1 MMTAVADLA
10 ALQRRTV
17 RVLVAGQILGGLG
30 IGSTLAIGAVLA
42 AQISGSDAWSG
53 SAATLS
59 TLGAAAAAIPLARL
73 AQRLGRRPALA
84 TGVLAAAGG
93 AIITVIAAG
102 VESFPLLLVGFGL
115 LGVGTAVNLQSRF
128 AATDVASPQR
138 RGRDLSIVVWSTT
151 IGAVLGPNLF
161 GPGELVAE
169 AFGMPPLT
177 GSFAIAV
184 LAQVSAAVVYLVGL
198 RPDPYLVSQDR
209 QRAQDLVDSAE
220 ADRNGPAEPQTESQ
234 TRELASAAARSR
246 TMLVFAIGSIAI
258 SHAVMVSVMAMTPV
272 HLTQMGSSLTIVGLT
287 ISLHIAGMYALSPLF
302 GWLSDRVGRI
312 RTILIGQGMFIVA
325 LALVALGAESPA
337 LVTMGLIFLGLGWS
351 AATVSGSAFVAD
363 LVTGPARARIQGRTD
378 LIMSLSGAGGGALA
392 GPVLALIGY
401 AGLAWAAGV
410 LVLIVIAAA
419 GIVARAPKQPVS
431 VDQLAD

>member
-1 MMTAVADLA
+1 MTAVPDLA
-10 ALQRRTV
+10 ALQGRTV
-17 RVLVAGQILGGLG
+17 RVLVAGQILGGIG

-42 AQISGSDAWSG
+42 AHISGSDAWSG

-73 AQRLGRRPALA
+73 AQRLGRRPALT
-84 TGVLAAAGG
+84 TGVLASAAG

-102 VESFPLLLVGFGL
+102 FESFPLLLIGFGL

-128 AATDVASPQR
+128 AATDVASPER

-161 GPGELVAE
+161 GPGELVAD

-184 LAQVSAAVVYLVGL
+184 LAQIAAAVVYLTGL
-198 RPDPYLVSQDR
+198 RPDPYLVSQEV
-209 QRAQDLVDSAE
+209 QRAQDLADSAE
-220 ADRNGPAEPQTESQ
+220 AERNGPAEPYTDSQ
-234 TRELASAAARSR
+234 TQALASAAARSR
-246 TMLVFAIGSIAI
+246 ALLVFAIGAIAI
-258 SHAVMVSVMAMTPV
+258 SHAVMVSVMSMTPV
-272 HLTQMGSSLTIVGLT
+272 HLTHMGSSLTIVGLT
-287 ISLHIAGMYALSPLF
+287 ISLHIAGMFALSPVF
-302 GWLSDRVGRI
+302 GWLSDTVGRI
-312 RTILIGQGMFIVA
+312 RTILFGQGMFVVA
-325 LALVALGAESPA
+325 LAFVALGAESPT
-337 LVTMGLIFLGLGWS
+337 LVTVGLIFLGLGWS

-401 AGLAWAAGV
+401 AGLAWAAGL

-419 GIVARAPKQPVS
+419 AVVARAPRQPVS
-431 VDQLAD
+431 VDQLAE